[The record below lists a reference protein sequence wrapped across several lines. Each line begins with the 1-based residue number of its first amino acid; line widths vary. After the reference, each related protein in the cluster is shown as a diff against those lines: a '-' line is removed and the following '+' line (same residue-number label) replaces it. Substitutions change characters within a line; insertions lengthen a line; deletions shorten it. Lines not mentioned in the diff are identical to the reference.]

1 MLIGK
6 YGYESGNNM
15 KEVTEKIK
23 ETKLDFILILPWNL
37 KDEVIEQ
44 LKFIREWGGK
54 FVTTI
59 PKVKIY

>member
-23 ETKLDFILILPWNL
+23 ETKLDFILKLICEKSLCML
-37 KDEVIEQ
+37 GT
-44 LKFIREWGGK
+44 LL
-54 FVTTI
+54 
-59 PKVKIY
+59 